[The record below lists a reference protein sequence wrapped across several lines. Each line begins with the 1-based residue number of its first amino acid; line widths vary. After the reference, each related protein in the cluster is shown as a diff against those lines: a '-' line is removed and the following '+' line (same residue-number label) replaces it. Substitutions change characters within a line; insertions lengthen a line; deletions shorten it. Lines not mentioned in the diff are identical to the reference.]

1 MSWGTCYSASNNIHF
16 DFPPIMKD
24 GRNFANWQPGAV
36 ISEQIRKDNNITS
49 NYDYRKYMIENADN
63 IIKLNQLE
71 AVGEC
76 TGSVGRYDTG
86 SAVSTN
92 SPYVFKSVSDNSQH
106 NAYGYEQSDLKNMYL
121 SRAELQARLVTP
133 VITQS
138 ELLKQSFARDN

>member
-71 AVGEC
+71 A
-76 TGSVGRYDTG
+76 
-86 SAVSTN
+86 
-92 SPYVFKSVSDNSQH
+92 P
-106 NAYGYEQSDLKNMYL
+106 
-121 SRAELQARLVTP
+121 
-133 VITQS
+133 
-138 ELLKQSFARDN
+138 LLKFPKRLGNQYQEL